1 MRLLSSSTLRPP
13 CMHERPNDLSTA
25 RLVRI
30 GTCLTT
36 KYKGLSTKTTRART
50 KTRTRRSAWHCVE
63 PALSS
68 DALKRSTALDLGPS
82 RRTRDCNNTTFHQDV
97 IELNN
102 AYASPGSVAVSSEEI
117 VTSVPGP
124 MPPDSPDAKHRMLGG
139 RGSALN
145 ILIGVDMEALVK
157 KELAKIS
164 TWNFNVLELCKLH
177 LDDVLLIVGCACFDA
192 ENMCA
197 HFAIP
202 TPTLRAFFQGIQAK
216 YLSNPYH
223 NAEHAADVMQCVH
236 HFLTLG
242 GLGTIISK
250 RGRFAALVAAACHDV
265 GHTGYSNNFHINTN
279 DHLAIRYAYR
289 SPLEN
294 MHCAV
299 AFELLHSRECDILA
313 TLSDVER
320 IEVRNLIIDMVL
332 ATDNKNH
339 SIYMGRLDGVL
350 QSVDGDDNDIDL
362 SNFDDQKLLLQVALH
377 AADVSNPV
385 KPWAVYQ
392 TWTDRIM
399 TEFYAQGDHERRLAL
414 PMSFGCDRHNPIP
427 QAKMQAGFILGIV
440 RPVFHTLSRVP
451 KVHLKHCLDQLDR
464 NLKVWQDQLAP
475 TA

>member
-1 MRLLSSSTLRPP
+1 MPRHR
-13 CMHERPNDLSTA
+13 
-25 RLVRI
+25 
-30 GTCLTT
+30 
-36 KYKGLSTKTTRART
+36 RT